1 MLDWK
6 CNIHDCELTSHE
18 VVSKRYTTTMI
29 EPEYTEVYYC
39 EKCFDE
45 YAEGKTKSY
54 KTWEANEI
62 YDAFQVDQD
71 IKAWKEDNNG

>member
-1 MLDWK
+1 MK
-6 CNIHDCELTSHE
+6 CYMHDCELTSQE

-39 EKCFDE
+39 EKCFND
-45 YAEGKTKSY
+45 YADGKVKSY
-54 KTWEANEI
+54 ETYNANEL

-71 IKAWKEDNNG
+71 IKAWKEDRNE

>member
-1 MLDWK
+1 MK
-6 CNIHDCELTSHE
+6 CYKHDCDLVPQE

-45 YAEGKTKSY
+45 YSEGKAKSY
-54 KTWEANEI
+54 KTYNASEM

>member
-1 MLDWK
+1 
-6 CNIHDCELTSHE
+6 
-18 VVSKRYTTTMI
+18 MI

-45 YAEGKTKSY
+45 YSEGKTKSY